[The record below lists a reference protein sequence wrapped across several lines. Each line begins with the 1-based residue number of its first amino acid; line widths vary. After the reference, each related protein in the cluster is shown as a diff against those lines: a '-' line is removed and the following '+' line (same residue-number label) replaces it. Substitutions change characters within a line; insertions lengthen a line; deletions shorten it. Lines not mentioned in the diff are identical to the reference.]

1 MKVDRASM
9 AASLEVRAPF
19 LAPELIDF
27 LATVPPSLK
36 LAGLE
41 RKRLLRRLMRGRIP
55 DEIIDRPKQGFGAPL
70 DAWFRGPLA
79 ALARETLDP
88 ERLAITGLVE
98 PASVAVLLQEHVA
111 GTADHGIRLW
121 SLVGLHLWYDR
132 WIRSQPVAD
141 A

>member
-1 MKVDRASM
+1 M

-41 RKRLLRRLMRGRIP
+41 RKHLLRRLMRGRIP
-55 DEIIDRPKQGFGAPL
+55 DALIDRPKQGFGAPL

-79 ALARETLDP
+79 SLARETLDVD
-88 ERLAITGLVE
+88 RLGPSGLVD
-98 PASVAVLLQEHVA
+98 PDRVNALLDEHLA
-111 GTADHGIRLW
+111 GRADHGNRLW
-121 SLVGLHLWYDR
+121 SVLGLQLWHDR
-132 WIRSQPVAD
+132 WIRSEPAES
-141 A
+141 